1 MWYTRVMETVEASD
15 GAASTMAVPY
25 IVDLI
30 LSLTLLKTTLQ
41 PFAVKSI

>member
-1 MWYTRVMETVEASD
+1 MWSTRVIQTVEASD

-25 IVDLI
+25 IVDL
-30 LSLTLLKTTLQ
+30 TLLKTTLQ